1 MEGILD
7 LYSPPE
13 AAYAGRFLGRFRRP
27 VHAPVAESYIVALTA
42 PGDLVLDPFC
52 QDAAVLRAAE
62 STGRR
67 ALGVARNPLVALLVR
82 VEAAPP
88 GREELSRAVAR
99 IEHSPK
105 VDITLGEHLDGL
117 YTTACSRC
125 GEPAAAEAFL
135 WERTSGLPLLRDYAC
150 PRCGH
155 TAREPTPQDEL
166 ARHLA
171 ADAPGLYRR
180 LVAERLRGEGVS
192 ARLIERLL
200 GLYTPRNLY
209 ALTALILKIEL
220 LFPEG
225 PLLDALRVALLGTM
239 DEASKLYQAGEPGW
253 QPVRS
258 LEPPRQ
264 YREVNVWRAF
274 CRAATAIGTWPRGRP
289 IAQELT
295 EAPDQVGLVTEPLPR
310 VAARLKGEVRLALSQ
325 LPRFDPTFA
334 ALSYLWSSWLLGR
347 EGSRAAA
354 HLLAQRTPEKARYL
368 RALRSALAALEP
380 ALAPGGRLA
389 LVFQAPATRHLES
402 LLLAGAMVGLPL
414 LHEWHGAVDDR
425 PAGRFAVRRAEH
437 HLVYGRPQPAPKPLG
452 DPLERAGRAAVRA
465 AASVLSARGEPA
477 AFTNLHGAI
486 WCTLAREG
494 LLGAC
499 PTPEE
504 AEALRGRLEAAVQ
517 RGLEAAIGSELVL
530 QGSGGE
536 PEEVVWWL
544 AQPPQDTMP
553 LADRVEAAIRELL
566 RPDEPKEE
574 TDLLRELAR
583 RFPGAMA
590 PSWPLVRAC
599 LESYGEAR
607 GAGRWTLAAAE
618 APGQVQAWRRQT
630 VARLWELGVQL
641 GYEPQ
646 VPPEER
652 QLALDEVLGGAQ
664 EGPGP
669 DLAWLEDGRP
679 VYEFWLRET
688 ATLTGLPGSSP
699 SGAQAVLVIPERRV
713 ALWRY
718 RLQVAPEAREE
729 LTRRGLSLMREG
741 ALAALR
747 EAPDRARLPGALGL
761 ADRKNQL
768 QLFS

>member
-13 AAYAGRFLGRFRRP
+13 AANAGRFLARFRRP
-27 VHAPVAESYIVALTA
+27 VYAPVAESYIVALTA
-42 PGDLVLDPFC
+42 PGDLILDPFC
-52 QDAAVLRAAE
+52 QDATVLRAAE

-67 ALGVARNPLVALLVR
+67 ALGVTRNPLVALLVR

-125 GEPAAAEAFL
+125 GGPAAAEAFL
-135 WERTSGLPLLRDYAC
+135 WERASGLPLLRDYAC

-180 LVAERLRGEGVS
+180 LVAERLREGVS

-239 DEASKLYQAGEPGW
+239 DEASKLYQAGEQGW

-274 CRAATAIGTWPRGRP
+274 CRAAAAIGTWPRGRP

-295 EAPDQVGLVTEPLPR
+295 GAPDQAGLITEPLPR
-310 VAARLKGEVRLALSQ
+310 VAARLQGQVRLALSQ

-334 ALSYLWSSWLLGR
+334 ALSYLWSSWLLGK

-354 HLLAQRTPEKARYL
+354 HLLAQRAPETARYL

-402 LLLAGAMVGLPL
+402 VLLAGAMVGLPL
-414 LHEWHGAVDDR
+414 LHEWHGAIDDR
-425 PAGRFAVRRAEH
+425 PGGRFAVRRAEH
-437 HLVYGRPQPAPKPLG
+437 HLVYGRPQPAPKPIG

-477 AFTNLHGAI
+477 AFTILHGPI

-499 PTPEE
+499 RMPEE

-517 RGLEAAIGSELVL
+517 RGLEAAIGPELVL

-536 PEEVVWWL
+536 VEEFVWCL
-544 AQPPQDTMP
+544 AQPPPDTTP
-553 LADRVEAAIRELL
+553 LADRVEAAIRGLL
-566 RPDEPKEE
+566 RPDEPVEE

-607 GAGRWTLAAAE
+607 GPGRWALAPAE
-618 APGQVQAWRRQT
+618 APAQLLAWRRQT
-630 VARLWELGVQL
+630 VAELRELGVRL
-641 GYEPQ
+641 GYEPR

-652 QLALDEVLGGAQ
+652 QLALDDVLGGA
-664 EGPGP
+664 PGGSRP
-669 DLAWLEDGRP
+669 DLAWFEAGRP

-688 ATLTGLPGSSP
+688 AALAGLPDDGA
-699 SGAQAVLVIPERRV
+699 SGVQRVLVIPERRV
-713 ALWRY
+713 VRWRY
-718 RLQVAPEAREE
+718 RLEVDPGAREE
-729 LTRRGLSLMREG
+729 LARRGLSFMREG
-741 ALAALR
+741 ALAGLR
-747 EAPDRARLPGALGL
+747 AAPDRARLPGALGL
-761 ADRKNQL
+761 ADRKSQL